1 VGPSDLQRLGA
12 DPAVALDALTAWAAE
27 HPDAGLR
34 RPQDMR
40 GLQETALEIREID
53 GGRALGSLVD
63 HQPPR
68 THYARWGA
76 RRSWRFARE
85 HHMLTRDHL
94 VHAARLVRA
103 RARVRRQGGD
113 VRLHGV
119 SFLGHRVEL
128 TAPRGSGRL
137 VVGPWCW
144 LGDDAALRAHCGRIT
159 LGAKVVLGGGSIIN
173 AYLDV
178 SIGDGTLIAEGV
190 HITDFDHRIDRVDVP
205 IKDQGVVTSPVRIG
219 ADVWLGRGVTVLRG
233 VDIGQGSVIG
243 AHAVVTR
250 DIPPYSVA
258 VGVPARVIRT
268 RLPGDR
274 LSEGPSDGSDDPS
287 ARRV

>member
-1 VGPSDLQRLGA
+1 VGPSDLRRLGA
-12 DPAVALDALTAWAAE
+12 DPAVALDALTAWAAD
-27 HPDAGLR
+27 HPEAGLH
-34 RPQDMR
+34 RPEDLR
-40 GLQETALEIREID
+40 ALQEIALEIREMD
-53 GGRALGSLVD
+53 GGRALSSLIV

-76 RRSWRFARE
+76 RRSLRFARE
-85 HHMLTRDHL
+85 HRMLTRDHL
-94 VHAARLVRA
+94 VHAARLARA

-113 VRLHGV
+113 VRLHGM

-128 TAPRGSGRL
+128 TAPHGSGRL

-144 LGDDAALRAHCGRIT
+144 LGDGAALRAHAGRVT
-159 LGAKVVLGGGSIIN
+159 LGTKVVLGGGSTIN

-190 HITDFDHRIDRVDVP
+190 HITDFDHRIDRVDIP

-233 VDIGQGSVIG
+233 VDIGQGSVVG

-258 VGVPARVIRT
+258 VGVPARVISS
-268 RLPGDR
+268 RLPD
-274 LSEGPSDGSDDPS
+274 SGPS
-287 ARRV
+287 AV